1 MALAMALTRVIFNL
15 PNMSLITL
23 ALRNEEEPKAKRVA
37 SRAKVP
43 LASSPQLQY
52 VSTARGTHLQPRYM
66 MNKVYTGTC
75 TCVQACV
82 NDKSIKQYSMFSW
95 VLCLLLT
102 ELAFYQHP
110 PHAHA
115 TSWLTVI
122 PSERQGLHL
131 NPPVFQTALKW
142 WLGLDTAEGSH
153 CALCPDKML
162 DPLGHHAATC
172 KRGGD
177 GVFRHNKLRDIL
189 AETCRRA
196 HFSVQVLSSD
206 HSHSRPVDVLIS
218 NWVLGKTA
226 ACDLSVT
233 SR

>member
-1 MALAMALTRVIFNL
+1 MNFLNNI
-15 PNMSLITL
+15 I
-23 ALRNEEEPKAKRVA
+23 
-37 SRAKVP
+37 
-43 LASSPQLQY
+43 
-52 VSTARGTHLQPRYM
+52 

-82 NDKSIKQYSMFSW
+82 NDISIKQYSIFSW

-131 NPPVFQTALKW
+131 NPLVFQTALKW

-177 GVFRHNKLRDIL
+177 VVFRHNKLRDIL

-196 HFSVQVLSSD
+196 HFSVQVLTSD